1 MPTRIRGGTRD
12 QMENSGPAC
21 TQVLGKPCT
30 VKSVTGGQPIGRRRL
45 QGLDTEW
52 VVTYRITVAGGEDAS
67 AVRDAIRREQSDI
80 ARILGEVISEDAGT
94 EIQVLKLEATSD
106 ESTSGNSTSEDSTA
120 TLKIG
125 VVIVLILA
133 TLIGGVGLG
142 FFLNRNCTKSA
153 PVEETVTTGAV
164 EIEIPTTDTGREWIS
179 PRGTCRSPGAATRN
193 GSSIV

>member
-1 MPTRIRGGTRD
+1 
-12 QMENSGPAC
+12 MEKSGPAC
-21 TQVLGKPCT
+21 SQVLGMPCS
-30 VKSVTGGQPIGRRRL
+30 VKSVTAGQRRRL

-125 VVIVLILA
+125 VVIVLVLA

-142 FFLNRNCTKSA
+142 FTLNRNCTKSA
-153 PVEETVTTGAV
+153 PAEETVTSGAV
-164 EIEIPTTDTGREWIS
+164 EIEIPTTDLNDTSREWIS
-179 PRGTCRSPGAATRN
+179 PRGNCRSPGAATRN